1 MRRESPRDSFSAWT
15 RHKLSFAVS
24 RFPLFTIKWRTL
36 MTTKTVDVLLVGAG
50 AMSTTLG
57 MMLKQLD
64 PALKIG
70 MVERLDHVARES
82 TDGWNNAGTGH
93 AAYCE
98 LNYTPQQA
106 DGSIN
111 TAKAFAINTSF
122 EVSLQFWSYLVE
134 QGKLPSPKEFINPTP
149 HCSFV
154 WGEKNVEFLRKRYDA
169 LKQHHC
175 FKDMEYTEDHDTL
188 REWMPLVMKDRQP
201 DEKLAA
207 TRVRY
212 GSDVNFGQL
221 ARNMVLHLEQQDN
234 FDLML
239 SRTVV
244 DLDKQADGSWNVTL
258 KHSVSGEKEVVNSR
272 FVFLGAGGGALPLLQ
287 QSGIPEG
294 DGYGGF
300 PVSGMWLVCKRPEI
314 IEQHL
319 AKVYGMAPIGA
330 PPMSVPH
337 LDTRVIDGKKALLFG
352 PFAGFTTKFLKEGS
366 FFDLPCSIRSGN
378 LRPML
383 SVAKNNM
390 DLTRYLISEVRQSHS
405 SRVDSL
411 RNFFPEAKDD
421 DWELSF
427 AGQRVQIIK
436 PGTETVGKLEFGT
449 EVITAADG
457 SLAALLGASP
467 GASTA
472 VSAMLS
478 IVERCYADR
487 MQEADWQAKIREL
500 IPSYGQSLTDDAA
513 LLETVRARTLSVL
526 ELDRQN

>member
-1 MRRESPRDSFSAWT
+1 
-15 RHKLSFAVS
+15 
-24 RFPLFTIKWRTL
+24 

-57 MMLKQLD
+57 MILKQLD
-64 PALKIG
+64 PALKIC

-82 TDGWNNAGTGH
+82 TDAWNNAGTGH

-98 LNYTPQQA
+98 LNYTPEQP

-111 TAKAFAINTSF
+111 TTKAFAINTSF

-134 QGKLPSPKEFINPTP
+134 QGNLPSPREFINSTP
-149 HCSFV
+149 HQSFV
-154 WGEKNVEFLRKRYDA
+154 WGEKNVEFLRKRYAA
-169 LKQHHC
+169 LSQHPC
-175 FKDMEYTEDHDTL
+175 FKDMEYSEDHAVL
-188 REWMPLVMKDRQP
+188 REWMPLVMQNRDPSDKV
-201 DEKLAA
+201 AG

-212 GSDVNFGQL
+212 GSDVNFGAL
-221 ARNMVLHLEQQDN
+221 ARNLVSNLEQQDG
-234 FDLML
+234 FDLLL
-239 SRTVV
+239 SHNVK
-244 DLDKQADGSWNVTL
+244 DLNKNSDGSWDVVL
-258 KHSVSGEKEVVNSR
+258 KNSSNGSSETVRSR

-287 QSGIPEG
+287 KSAIEEG
-294 DGYGGF
+294 RGYGGF

-314 IEQHL
+314 IEQHQ

-352 PFAGFTTKFLKEGS
+352 PFAGFTTKFLKQGS
-366 FFDLPCSIRSGN
+366 FLDLPLSIRPSN
-378 LRPML
+378 LAPMM
-383 SVAKNNM
+383 SVAMHNM

-405 SRVDSL
+405 SRVASL
-411 RNFFPEAKDD
+411 RNFFPDAKEE
-421 DWELSF
+421 DWELSY

-436 PGTETVGKLEFGT
+436 PGTERAGKLEFGT
-449 EVITAADG
+449 EVITSADG

-478 IVERCYADR
+478 IVERCFAER
-487 MQEADWQAKIREL
+487 MKEDSWKQKITEL
-500 IPSYGQSLTDDAA
+500 VPSYGQNLTDNTE
-513 LLETVRARTLSVL
+513 LLLQVRERTLSVL
-526 ELDRQN
+526 ELDRQS

>member
-1 MRRESPRDSFSAWT
+1 
-15 RHKLSFAVS
+15 
-24 RFPLFTIKWRTL
+24 

-57 MMLKQLD
+57 MLLKQLD
-64 PALKIG
+64 PTLKIA

-111 TAKAFAINTSF
+111 ATKAFAINTSF

-154 WGEKNVEFLRKRYDA
+154 WGEKNVEFLRKRYET
-169 LKQHHC
+169 LSQHHC
-175 FKDMEYTEDHDTL
+175 FKDMEYSEDHDTL

-201 DEKLAA
+201 DEKVAG

-221 ARNMVLHLEQQDN
+221 ARHMVLHLEQQDN
-234 FDLML
+234 FDLLL
-239 SRTVV
+239 SRIVE
-244 DLDKQADGSWNVTL
+244 DLNKQDDGSWNVTL
-258 KHSVSGEKEVVNSR
+258 KNTESGQKEVINSR

-287 QSGIPEG
+287 KSGISEG
-294 DGYGGF
+294 EGYGGF

-314 IEQHL
+314 IEQHQ

-352 PFAGFTTKFLKEGS
+352 PFAGFTTKFLKQGS
-366 FFDLPCSIRSGN
+366 FLDLPCSIRLGN
-378 LRPML
+378 LKPML

-390 DLTRYLISEVRQSHS
+390 DLTRYLISEVMQSHS

-421 DWELSF
+421 DWELSY

-436 PGTETVGKLEFGT
+436 PGTETAGKLEFGT
-449 EVITAADG
+449 EVITSEDG

-472 VSAMLS
+472 VSAMMS
-478 IVERCYADR
+478 IVERCYEER
-487 MQEADWQAKIREL
+487 LQKSDWQDRIQEL
-500 IPSYGQSLTDDAA
+500 IPSYGKSLTDDAE

-526 ELDRQN
+526 ELDPQH